1 MMIDASTR
9 GERLGALRQRMRET
23 QLDLVALAPS
33 DNLRYVV
40 GFSPV
45 ADERACMLLVT
56 SRSALVL
63 MPSLNAE
70 QAVSEAPELE
80 LVTWDDDAGPVA
92 ALQGALKR
100 VGGDSARQGAAD
112 PEMRADHLL
121 LLQETS
127 PDTTFVV
134 ASVAVAPLREVK
146 SAVELRALQTA

>member
-1 MMIDASTR
+1 MDPATR
-9 GERLGALRQRMRET
+9 SMRIEALRQRMSDVGI
-23 QLDLVALAPS
+23 DLVALAPS

-100 VGGDSARQGAAD
+100 VGGRL
-112 PEMRADHLL
+112 P
-121 LLQETS
+121 
-127 PDTTFVV
+127 
-134 ASVAVAPLREVK
+134 
-146 SAVELRALQTA
+146 